1 MSDDALVIRGLEKR
15 FSKFALGPLDLTVP
29 KGAIYGFIGP
39 NGAGKTT
46 TIDLIMGMGKNDAGT
61 IEVFGFDHARDEV
74 AVKSRV
80 GYVSPDLSFSAWGRV
95 GRILGFIRS
104 FYPDWDDAYCD
115 DLLKRFN
122 LGVDDAIGTLSFG
135 SRTKLNL
142 VIALSHRPA
151 LLLLDEPLSGLD
163 PVSKREVFAEL
174 LDAVQDEERTVLVS
188 SHNLD
193 ELERF
198 CDHVG
203 IIDSGRMLLEGPTSE
218 LVERF
223 KMVDCVSTNG
233 AHAQQLD
240 GVWVQRK
247 DGDRWRLLLDTKTN
261 AIDRLHAHG
270 MTDVSTAPVTLEEL
284 FVALVKGETK
294 QSLSLSADER

>member
-1 MSDDALVIRGLEKR
+1 MSDDALVIRGLVKR
-15 FSKFALGPLDLTVP
+15 FAKFTLGPLDVTVP

-46 TIDLIMGMGKNDAGT
+46 TIDLVMGMGKNDAGT
-61 IEVFGFDHARDEV
+61 ISVFGFDHTRDEV
-74 AVKSRV
+74 AVKARV
-80 GYVSPDLSFSAWGRV
+80 GYVSPDLTFAAWGRI
-95 GRILGFIRS
+95 GRALGFVRS
-104 FYPDWDDAYCD
+104 FYPDWDDVYCE

-122 LGVDDAIGTLSFG
+122 LNVNDAIGTLSFG

-142 VIALSHRPA
+142 VIALAHRPA

-174 LDAVQDEERTVLVS
+174 LEAVQDEERTVFIS

-198 CDHVG
+198 CDHIG
-203 IIDSGRMLLEGPTSE
+203 IIDNGRMLLEGPTVE

-223 KMVDCVSTNG
+223 KMIDCVTNNG
-233 AHAQQLD
+233 ARPQQFE
-240 GVWVQRK
+240 GVWMQRK
-247 DGDRWRLLLDTKTN
+247 DGERWRLLLDTKTN
-261 AIDRLHAHG
+261 AVERLNAHG
-270 MTDVSTAPVTLEEL
+270 MMDISTAPVTLEEL
-284 FVALVKGETK
+284 FVALMKGEK
-294 QSLSLSADER
+294 

>member
-1 MSDDALVIRGLEKR
+1 MSENALTIRGLEKKFPR
-15 FSKFALGPLDLTVP
+15 FTLGPLDLTVP

-39 NGAGKTT
+39 NGAGKST
-46 TIDLIMGMGKNDAGT
+46 TIDLVMGMGKNDAGT
-61 IEVFGFDHARDEV
+61 IEVLGFDHARDEV

-80 GYVSPDLSFSAWGRV
+80 GYVSPDLSFAAWGRV
-95 GRILGFIRS
+95 GRAIGFVRS
-104 FYPDWDDAYCD
+104 FYPDWDDAYCE

-122 LGVDDAIGTLSFG
+122 LNLNDSIGTLSFG

-142 VIALSHRPA
+142 VIALAHRPT

-174 LDAVQDEERTVLVS
+174 LDAVQDENRTVFIS

-203 IIDSGRMLLEGPTSE
+203 VIQNGKLLLEGPTAE

-223 KMVDCVSTNG
+223 KMVDCVAANG
-233 AHAQQLD
+233 ARPHEVG
-240 GVWVQRK
+240 GVWVQK
-247 DGDRWRLLLDTKTN
+247 LEGSRWRLLLDTQSN
-261 AIDRLHAHG
+261 AEVHLMASGVTVDA
-270 MTDVSTAPVTLEEL
+270 TAPVTLEEL
-284 FVALVKGETK
+284 FVALMKENVNTRNA
-294 QSLSLSADER
+294 SL